1 MFDIDA
7 ASADIRKELYARDFS
22 VQDFIARA
30 ERRRLSVTDARADAA
45 SNVLDQL
52 ASRLRIDPSW
62 LIATAGCLLF
72 VSLNAAAKDLTLFT
86 FPSPEADVGVARIL
100 AVATFAAVQQLVG
113 FELSSWL
120 RLSGTSDGRASPLD
134 PIFEL
139 GSPLAGVAFA
149 LLFFVP
155 VAGLNA
161 LGLNLLPVYG
171 TGFPSTVSSALLTFL
186 IAPFSEEVFF
196 RAWLLSAFERAGGSP
211 HSAMI
216 ASAGLYGLYVVPL
229 SSVLS
234 GTTGGSGSALLLL
247 YEALGGLLAFLFQ
260 RSGGSLPLVVVSHCT
275 FNLAVA
281 LYTAAVVAPA
291 LSPAL

>member
-113 FELSSWL
+113 FEL
-120 RLSGTSDGRASPLD
+120 RARGC
-134 PIFEL
+134 
-139 GSPLAGVAFA
+139 GSRGHR
-149 LLFFVP
+149 
-155 VAGLNA
+155 
-161 LGLNLLPVYG
+161 
-171 TGFPSTVSSALLTFL
+171 TG
-186 IAPFSEEVFF
+186 
-196 RAWLLSAFERAGGSP
+196 
-211 HSAMI
+211 
-216 ASAGLYGLYVVPL
+216 
-229 SSVLS
+229 
-234 GTTGGSGSALLLL
+234 
-247 YEALGGLLAFLFQ
+247 
-260 RSGGSLPLVVVSHCT
+260 
-275 FNLAVA
+275 
-281 LYTAAVVAPA
+281 APA
-291 LSPAL
+291 RSTQSSNWARRSLAWRSRCSSSCQSLA